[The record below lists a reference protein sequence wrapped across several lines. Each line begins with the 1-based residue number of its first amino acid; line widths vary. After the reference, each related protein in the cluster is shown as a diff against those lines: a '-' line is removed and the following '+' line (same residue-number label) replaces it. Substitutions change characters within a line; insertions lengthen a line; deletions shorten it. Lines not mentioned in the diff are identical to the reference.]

1 MITSENI
8 TYYFDNLSEV
18 QINETFSG
26 SGDNIAACFGSYG
39 YPYLDLITSE
49 NEIEMRENAESTGG
63 FICDKD
69 DFLRLFQE
77 SESLNPWLI
86 DLL

>member
-8 TYYFDNLSEV
+8 TYYFDNLT
-18 QINETFSG
+18 ETDIGEAFECLN
-26 SGDNIAACFGSYG
+26 DNVAAYFGSYG
-39 YPYLDLITSE
+39 TPYLFAVTQSNETELQETTE
-49 NEIEMRENAESTGG
+49 NTGG

>member
-18 QINETFSG
+18 QINDCFNNF
-26 SGDNIAACFGSYG
+26 GDLLCVCLGSYG
-39 YPYLDLITSE
+39 YPYLTLLTTD
-49 NEIEMRENAESTGG
+49 NQVQQIETANDTGG

-69 DFLRLFQE
+69 EFLRLFEE
-77 SESLNPWLI
+77 SESLNPFLLKLI
-86 DLL
+86 

>member
-1 MITSENI
+1 MITTENL
-8 TYYFDNLSEV
+8 TYYFDNLSEA
-18 QINETFSG
+18 QINDCFNNC
-26 SGDNIAACFGSYG
+26 GDLLCVSLSSYG
-39 YPYLDLITSE
+39 YSYLTLLTTD
-49 NEIEMRENAESTGG
+49 NQVQQIETANDTGG

>member
-8 TYYFDNLSEV
+8 KYYFDNLTKTD
-18 QINETFSG
+18 INEAFSG
-26 SGDNIAACFGSYG
+26 FGDSVAAYFGSYG
-39 YPYLDLITSE
+39 TPHLEEVIRS
-49 NEIEMRENAESTGG
+49 NEHELQEATESTGG